1 MMGIFFKLE
10 LFCHLNRKVSMKM
23 NLSKKKYN
31 SKHKRII
38 IYILKDRG

>member
-23 NLSKKKYN
+23 NCSKKN
-31 SKHKRII
+31 II
-38 IYILKDRG
+38 VNIKGLYI

>member
-23 NLSKKKYN
+23 NFSKKN
-31 SKHKRII
+31 II
-38 IYILKDRG
+38 VNIKG